1 MKRFVAVRFLDGKYA
16 IKTKVYYFAT
26 YVEDLQEGEKVIVD
40 TRYGLGIATI
50 VAYVSERTVK
60 EKLGDLQI
68 KEVVARCDTRQCE
81 TAKRNATDVAMLQCK
96 VHMARLKLQDAMKR
110 NDKVKAGKA
119 AAEYCEVNA
128 ELKDKLKNLSTVQ
141 ANVFNLDIG
150 DFKDVPVVFGT
161 QENVRDEFITNI
173 MRAFMKVD

>member
-1 MKRFVAVRFLDGKYA
+1 MKRFVAVKFLDGKYA
-16 IKTKVYYFAT
+16 TKTQVYYFAT

-50 VAYVSERTVK
+50 VAYVSERAVK
-60 EKLGDLQI
+60 DTLGDLQI

-81 TAKRNATDVAMLQCK
+81 IAKRNATDVAMLQSK
-96 VHMARLKLQDAMKR
+96 VHMARLKLQDAMNR

-141 ANVFNLDIG
+141 TNFKIENIG
-150 DFKDVPVVFGT
+150 EFKDVPGVFGI
-161 QENVRDEFITNI
+161 QENVRDEFISNI